1 MGKGKKHRL
10 RSRTLRSYIISYT
23 SVVLIALAMLSIM
36 AAWQLAIRMRNETIR
51 VTEAR
56 MYTIIEDLD
65 SQFAE
70 MRVTAVEL
78 ASLEEFSLDYFQEN
92 KYREVELL
100 ERLKKYYSR
109 NSISNYFFLKYM
121 GYDNIFTS
129 GGTTMP
135 LQVHLRQY
143 LNENDCEQAVALIGE
158 MCTGPEKAFFLLKKE
173 GAPALFIYPLE
184 MYAMAGGGRGVLCM
198 EVPESSL
205 EKRMEKIA
213 GRMEGDITLYY
224 DGIRIYGEE
233 TSGGDFLE
241 RQSDD
246 GRIRAVFYPAAE
258 SWFSWGNVFAV
269 REWLVLLAIALA
281 LLCVAVLAAWRSY
294 RPILE
299 IVKKYELA
307 AEDSMEWELDNIDML
322 IDGLL
327 RKDEKNSRLLQEQY
341 QALREQTIRLISR
354 GGFTKGIQERLPM
367 LNLHLDTASFCRIRC
382 FLEIPEGT
390 EEWKEPLRRDAEEL
404 SDDGVWL
411 YPFWGESGL
420 LNVLAAVSE
429 EYQADEA
436 VEALRALFEAR
447 DINARVGREEI
458 CHDLRLIN
466 SDERQLHSGREDREG
481 NNSAATEADEREG
494 REPGSCGDVQ
504 SGQEEEKRRILPGM
518 QEGEKDA
525 GLPPGKK
532 KSTALRAVRYI
543 EENCTK
549 YDLSLD
555 LVAQEFHIT
564 STYLC
569 RLIKQQT
576 GESYKE
582 YLTGLRVA
590 AAKEML
596 QEENAS
602 VADVCQRTGYTNVSH
617 FIKVFQKAEG
627 ITPAR
632 YRDEFQKGTGLSGHS
647 RI

>member
-1 MGKGKKHRL
+1 MGKKKKHRL
-10 RSRTLRSYIISYT
+10 HSRTLRSYIISYT

-36 AAWQLAIRMRNETIR
+36 AAWQLAVRMRNETIR

-70 MRVTAVEL
+70 MRAMAVEL
-78 ASLEEFSLDYFQEN
+78 ASLEEFSRDYFQEN

-109 NSISNYFFLKYM
+109 NSISNYYFLKYL

-129 GGTTMP
+129 SGTTMP

-143 LNENDCEQAVALIGE
+143 MDGENCEQAISLIEE
-158 MCTGPEKAFFLLKKE
+158 MCAGPEKAFFLFKKE
-173 GAPALFIYPLE
+173 KAPAFFIYPLE
-184 MYAMAGGGRGVLCM
+184 KYAMTGGGRGVLCV
-198 EVPESSL
+198 EVPEASL

-213 GRMEGDITLYY
+213 GRLDGELTLYY

-233 TSGGDFLE
+233 TADGEFLE

-246 GRIRAVFYPAAE
+246 GRISAVFYPAQE

-269 REWLVLLAIALA
+269 KEWLVLLAIALA

-294 RPILE
+294 RPILG

-307 AEDSMEWELDNIDML
+307 AEDSMGWELDNIDML

-327 RKDEKNSRLLQEQY
+327 RKEEKNSRLLQEQY

-354 GGFTKGIQERLPM
+354 GGFSQGIRERLPM
-367 LNLHLDTASFCRIRC
+367 LNLHLDTPSFCRIQC
-382 FLEIPEGT
+382 LLDIPEGR
-390 EEWKEPLRRDAEEL
+390 EEWKEPLRRDTEEL

-411 YPFWGESGL
+411 YPFWGENGL

-436 VEALRALFEAR
+436 VEALQALFEAR
-447 DINARVGREEI
+447 GIIAAVSREEI
-458 CHDLRLIN
+458 CHDLKLIN
-466 SDERQLHSGREDREG
+466 RDDSRHYGGGADKDGKSRALI
-481 NNSAATEADEREG
+481 EADAGEG
-494 REPGSCGDVQ
+494 LEKESFG
-504 SGQEEEKRRILPGM
+504 EEKNGQKAEKTGDFPEIH
-518 QEGEKDA
+518 EGETDN
-525 GLPPGKK
+525 GLLSGKK

-576 GESYKE
+576 GKSYKE

-590 AAKEML
+590 AARGML
-596 QEENAS
+596 QEEDAS

-632 YRDEFQKGTGLSGHS
+632 YRDEYQKGNAGKKS
-647 RI
+647 